1 MQKLR
6 FLNDSSLV
14 GLYVIIRCNLFET
27 ELCIFLYHYR
37 VHFQHRRVHNTL
49 GACFYFKTHFSRL
62 CISSF
67 HLPNVKWKRNERR
80 TLTVVMITEAA
91 KKKTAIFFNEREA
104 SCVWPIADK
113 GVKFCILIGSR
124 GDVIHH
130 RFRHPSNVMP
140 CYSPVR
146 IQRGENSSKGGFIS

>member
-1 MQKLR
+1 MKAKLAQ
-6 FLNDSSLV
+6 DA
-14 GLYVIIRCNLFET
+14 
-27 ELCIFLYHYR
+27 YR
-37 VHFQHRRVHNTL
+37 SDDHW
-49 GACFYFKTHFSRL
+49 GG
-62 CISSF
+62 
-67 HLPNVKWKRNERR
+67 
-80 TLTVVMITEAA
+80 
-91 KKKTAIFFNEREA
+91 KKNSDFFNEREA
-104 SCVWPIADK
+104 SCIWPIADK